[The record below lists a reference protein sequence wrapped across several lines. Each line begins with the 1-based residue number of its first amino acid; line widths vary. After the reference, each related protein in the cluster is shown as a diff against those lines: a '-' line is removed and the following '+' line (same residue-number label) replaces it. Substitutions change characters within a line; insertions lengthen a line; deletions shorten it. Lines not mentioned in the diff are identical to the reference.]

1 MEGPINELFT
11 FLTKGWV
18 YIGGVVAGVVAKI
31 STELLM
37 NRKLSLM
44 QWIGIVGVSIF
55 CGYFCA
61 VYCDVKGYEQ
71 EAKYLVPLC
80 TLMGEKGMIYISTN
94 YKRIIEVLILPFK
107 K

>member
-1 MEGPINELFT
+1 MDGPISEVLA

-18 YIGGVVAGVVAKI
+18 YIGGVVAGVIAKV

-37 NRKLSLM
+37 NRKLSLL

-55 CGYFCA
+55 CGYVCA
-61 VYCDVKGYEQ
+61 VYCDVKGYQQ
-71 EAKYLVPLC
+71 EAKYLVPLL
-80 TLMGEKGMIYISTN
+80 TLLGEKGMIYISTN
-94 YKRIIEVLILPFK
+94 YRKIIDAILLTFK